1 MAIELYG
8 LTISVNGSASTT
20 AYYSVSFVSGGEFVQ
35 GGATLYPT
43 AIAATIVSLY
53 GIELSI
59 NAPAGKVSGAATLTT
74 TADIVAGRVFVSPP
88 IDSDTVVTLFG
99 TSEIASVT
107 VKAGEESA
115 EFAWSVSGNAG
126 LAGTAKD
133 FLDNAIPKPA

>member
-8 LTISVNGSASTT
+8 LTISVSGSASTT

-35 GGATLYPT
+35 GGATIVPT
-43 AIAATIVSLY
+43 AIGATLVSLY
-53 GIELSI
+53 GSELSI
-59 NAPAGKVSGAATLTT
+59 NAPAGSVNGAATLTT

-99 TSEIASVT
+99 TSAIASVT

-115 EFAWSVSGNAG
+115 EFAWSVGGNAA
-126 LAGTAKD
+126 LPGTAKD
-133 FLDNAIPKPA
+133 FLDNAIKKPA